1 VGGNDR
7 KPVYTLDPRRVLA
20 LSGGMVTLA
29 RYRDVV
35 LGLKSVLYGTG
46 DGGSLALGPN

>member
-1 VGGNDR
+1 
-7 KPVYTLDPRRVLA
+7 VYTLDPRRVLA

-35 LGLKSVLYGTG
+35 SVSSPSCTARV
-46 DGGSLALGPN
+46 DGGSLALGPD